1 VPSVRAPPD
10 EGDARSAPSSN
21 VEEGAVRKR
30 ELEKFKKILT
40 GEKKRIL
47 ENALRM
53 ADRNVTI
60 DSDDVPDIVDLATSD
75 LSLNVNVEIKERE
88 RQLMSKID
96 NALSKI
102 ADGSFGV
109 CEECGDVIGT
119 ARLQVR
125 PVTTLCIKCKEEQE
139 EQEKR
144 GGARRDEG
152 EGRFPVKPTV
162 GND

>member
-1 VPSVRAPPD
+1 
-10 EGDARSAPSSN
+10 
-21 VEEGAVRKR
+21 VRKR
-30 ELEKFKKILT
+30 DLEKFKKILT

-47 ENALRM
+47 QNALRM

-60 DSDDVPDIVDLATSD
+60 DSDDIPDIVDLATSE
-75 LSLNVNVEIKERE
+75 LSLNLNVEIRERE
-88 RQLMSKID
+88 RHLMSKID

-119 ARLQVR
+119 ARLRVR
-125 PVTTLCIKCKEEQE
+125 PVTNLCIKCKEEEE

-144 GGARRDEG
+144 GGARRDED
-152 EGRFPVKPTV
+152 EGRFPIKPNV